1 MNIFLKE
8 LKSNIKPFIFW
19 SIGIF
24 ILVAASMVK
33 FEGLSSNTQASEELL
48 KSFPKIVLTLFGMN
62 NLNIMQLDGYYGII
76 FFFVVIMAAIYSSN
90 IGVKCS
96 AYEIN
101 EKTSEFIFSKPVSRE
116 YIIIMKIC
124 ASILMIILFCLVSYI
139 CSLIGLVMLNTEN
152 TIMNEIILL
161 NVSLFFTSIVYFAFG
176 LLLGS
181 INPKKGSINSSI
193 LFLAT
198 YLIAIIYDM
207 IENNGIIQ
215 FFTPIKYFDISK
227 VILENKLN
235 IVMIVFSLAIS
246 LLFLTIGIK
255 KINKKDL

>member
-62 NLNIMQLDGYYGII
+62 NLNIMQLDGYYAVI
-76 FFFVVIMAAIYSSN
+76 FFFVVIMAAIYASN
-90 IGVKCS
+90 LGVKCS
-96 AYEIN
+96 AFEIN
-101 EKTSEFIFSKPVSRE
+101 EKTSEFIFSKPVSRTH
-116 YIIIMKIC
+116 ITIMKIF

-139 CSLIGLVMLNTEN
+139 CSLIGIAMLNTEN
-152 TIMNEIILL
+152 TIIDKMILL
-161 NVSLFFTSIVYFAFG
+161 NISLFFTSIVYFGIGVF
-176 LLLGS
+176 LGA

-193 LFLAT
+193 VFLAT
-198 YLIAIIYDM
+198 YILGIVYDM
-207 IENNGIIQ
+207 IENNQ
-215 FFTPIKYFDISK
+215 VIKYFTPMKYFDTSK

-235 IVMIVFSLAIS
+235 IEMIIFSIAVTFVFIV
-246 LLFLTIGIK
+246 IGVK
-255 KINKKDL
+255 KLDKKDL